1 MHAFFRASVL
11 IALTACTLPLCLAD
25 EITANTTKETAADAQ
40 LPLDDLR
47 TFALVLE
54 QIRAAYVENVDDKT
68 LLENATRGMLGEL
81 DPHSAY
87 LDETD
92 FDELK
97 NMTSGEFG
105 GIGIEIGTVDG
116 LIKIISPIDDTPA
129 SRAGI
134 RAGDIIIKIDDKSTQ
149 GLSLDQA
156 ASMMRGDI
164 GEPVKLTIAREQQ
177 EQPIEFNLVRAVIK
191 VQSVRSKW
199 LEPGYAYVRIAQF
212 QADTTDELNKALT
225 TLKKKD
231 NIKGLVLDLRNNPG
245 GLLQEAVGVA
255 DVFLDDG
262 LIVYTKGRIPS
273 SNTRYSASGGDT
285 INNKPI
291 VVIVNGGT
299 ASAAEIV
306 AGALQDNH
314 RARVLGTNTFGKGS
328 VQTVIPINDTKA
340 IKLTTAL
347 YYTPSGRSIQAE
359 GIKPDVVATDS
370 NLSAAQSSALTTE
383 ASLAHHLSNGTPKKS
398 PQKSPADN
406 MEKTTNVAIT
416 NKKVADKKVDADS
429 DNQLQDALKLLK
441 GMAQKAAR

>member
-1 MHAFFRASVL
+1 MHAFFRASALV
-11 IALTACTLPLCLAD
+11 ALTACALSPGLAD
-25 EITANTTKETAADAQ
+25 AAAANTTKETAADAQ
-40 LPLDDLR
+40 LPLEDLR

-156 ASMMRGDI
+156 SSMMRGDI
-164 GEPVKLTIAREQQ
+164 GKPVKLTVAREQQ

-314 RARVLGTNTFGKGS
+314 RARILGTSTFGKGS

-359 GIKPDVVATDS
+359 GIKPDVVDADN
-370 NLSAAQSSALTTE
+370 NLSAAQSSALTSE
-383 ASLAHHLSNGTPKKS
+383 ANLAHHLPNDTQEKS
-398 PQKSPADN
+398 VQAATENRTDQAKSASAA
-406 MEKTTNVAIT
+406 T
-416 NKKVADKKVDADS
+416 DKKTSAGN
-429 DNQLQDALKLLK
+429 DNQLQDALNLLK
-441 GMAQKAAR
+441 DLVKKTVR

>member
-156 ASMMRGDI
+156 SSMMRGDI

-314 RARVLGTNTFGKGS
+314 RA
-328 VQTVIPINDTKA
+328 
-340 IKLTTAL
+340 
-347 YYTPSGRSIQAE
+347 
-359 GIKPDVVATDS
+359 
-370 NLSAAQSSALTTE
+370 
-383 ASLAHHLSNGTPKKS
+383 
-398 PQKSPADN
+398 
-406 MEKTTNVAIT
+406 
-416 NKKVADKKVDADS
+416 
-429 DNQLQDALKLLK
+429 
-441 GMAQKAAR
+441 